1 MKNRGL
7 KRLLS
12 SNKMTFFIS
21 FIVAAIMWSMV
32 VTQVS
37 TDIPRTIKGVPIN
50 INYNQ
55 TSYKSLGLEIIETDL
70 EKVDVVVSGPRSVV
84 GSLTADDIV
93 VYPNFANVDDTG
105 KYGLPL
111 TAAKTSSIK
120 DFKIED
126 LSRNQISIR
135 FDRLIEKQFS
145 ITMDISSLV
154 IPGEY
159 MVGTIYT
166 TPEVIS
172 VKGPENTVN
181 TIDKVIA
188 TVAQETLSQSVVLPA
203 IIKAY
208 DVNGAEIDETYLTMN
223 ADNITITV
231 PVLKEVD
238 LPIKVEFINVPQG
251 FDTDTLHMSLSQSK
265 IHLAVPS
272 KTANNLNEFVAG
284 YIDLKTLKTDTPYVF
299 DVKVPSGYK
308 NMKDLEKVSATV
320 SSANLV
326 TRTVAVSEI
335 KLINKGEQDVEVLTQ
350 IINNVQIVGEEEV
363 VEALSSGSVIAQID
377 LARVAL
383 AKGQQ
388 TVEVEIIIP
397 STGAAYV
404 RGAYTATIKN

>member
-1 MKNRGL
+1 
-7 KRLLS
+7 
-12 SNKMTFFIS
+12 
-21 FIVAAIMWSMV
+21 
-32 VTQVS
+32 
-37 TDIPRTIKGVPIN
+37 
-50 INYNQ
+50 
-55 TSYKSLGLEIIETDL
+55 
-70 EKVDVVVSGPRSVV
+70 
-84 GSLTADDIV
+84 
-93 VYPNFANVDDTG
+93 
-105 KYGLPL
+105 

-135 FDRLIEKQFS
+135 FDRLIEKQFNIGIDVS
-145 ITMDISSLV
+145 ALV

-159 MVGTIYT
+159 MVDTIYT
-166 TPEVIS
+166 TPETIS
-172 VKGPENTVN
+172 IKGPENTVN
-181 TIDKVIA
+181 TIDKV
-188 TVAQETLSQSVVLPA
+188 VASVNQETLSQSAVLPA
-203 IIKAY
+203 TVKVY
-208 DVNGAEIDETYLTMN
+208 DVNGAQVAETYLTMD
-223 ADNITITV
+223 ADDITITV
-231 PVLKEVD
+231 PVLKEIE

-272 KTANNLNEFVAG
+272 KIADNLTEFVVG
-284 YIDLKTLKTDTPYVF
+284 YIDLKTLKTDSPYLF

-308 NMKDLEKVSATV
+308 NMNELERVSATV
-320 SSANLV
+320 SSSNLV

-350 IINNVQIVGEEEV
+350 IINNVQIIGEEEV

-377 LARVAL
+377 LAKGVL

>member
-1 MKNRGL
+1 
-7 KRLLS
+7 
-12 SNKMTFFIS
+12 
-21 FIVAAIMWSMV
+21 MWSMV

-172 VKGPENTVN
+172 IKGPENTVN

-335 KLINKGEQDVEVLTQ
+335 KLI
-350 IINNVQIVGEEEV
+350 
-363 VEALSSGSVIAQID
+363 
-377 LARVAL
+377 
-383 AKGQQ
+383 
-388 TVEVEIIIP
+388 
-397 STGAAYV
+397 
-404 RGAYTATIKN
+404 